1 MQLTIYGANTIKEAI
16 LSGKLQKTVYVSE
29 KKWKN
34 GLIDKD
40 FLNLIKA
47 KNIKIEIKN
56 DNIFIKEFAKEAF
69 IKGIAATAY
78 YNEKRYE
85 ELFENK
91 DKQLPFYLIL
101 DEVTD
106 PQNLGSII
114 RTANCSGISGIIVPK
129 SNSIFITSSVAQVSQ
144 GALFYVDVVRVTN
157 IARVIDDLKKRGVWV
172 IGMSNDSKDNI
183 YSMDYNIPLAIVIG
197 SEGKGLRRLTI
208 SKCEKILKIPMVGNV
223 NSLNA
228 SISFA
233 VMAYEVLRQRTYNN
247 KTIKK

>member
-1 MQLTIYGANTIKEAI
+1 MQLTIYGANTIKEAV
-16 LSGKLQKTVYVSE
+16 LSGKLRKTVYVSE

-40 FLNLIKA
+40 FLKLIKA

-56 DNIFIKEFAKEAF
+56 DNIFIKEFGRESF
-69 IKGIAATAY
+69 IKGMAAAVEY
-78 YNEKRYE
+78 DEKQYE
-85 ELFENK
+85 ELFEK
-91 DKQLPFYLIL
+91 RGKQLPFYLIL

-129 SNSIFITSSVAQVSQ
+129 SNSIFITSSVANVSQ

-157 IARVIDDLKKRGVWV
+157 IARTIDDLKKRGIWV
-172 IGMSNDSKDNI
+172 VGLSNDSKDDI
-183 YSMDYNIPLAIVIG
+183 YSIDYNIPLAIVIG
-197 SEGKGLRRLTI
+197 SEGRGLRRLTT
-208 SKCEKILKIPMVGNV
+208 SKCENILKIPMVGNV

-228 SISFA
+228 GVSFA
-233 VMAYEVLRQRTYNN
+233 VMAYEVLRQRIYN
-247 KTIKK
+247 KKLIKK

>member
-1 MQLTIYGANTIKEAI
+1 MQLTIYGANTIKEAV
-16 LSGKLQKTVYVSE
+16 LSGKLRNTVYLSE

-34 GLIDKD
+34 GLIDKN
-40 FLNLIKA
+40 FLKLIKT

-56 DNIFIKEFAKEAF
+56 DNIFIKEFGKEAF
-69 IKGIAATAY
+69 IKGMAATAY
-78 YNEKRYE
+78 YNEKQYE

-144 GALFYVDVVRVTN
+144 GALFYVDVVKVTN

-172 IGMSNDSKDNI
+172 IGMSNDSKDDI

-197 SEGKGLRRLTI
+197 SEGKGLRSLTI

-223 NSLNA
+223 NSLNT

-233 VMAYEVLRQRTYNN
+233 VMAYEVFRQRTYN
-247 KTIKK
+247 KKIN